1 MLTENGVNLFSKPAD
16 VGAAPSLAHGER
28 PRGLTEAGW
37 VRTTGWLQ
45 VGDHPVHS
53 ASVAALAG
61 LLWSLVGAAV
71 LVNTA
76 PVLAGVLVLAT
87 PLLCGGLWWLYTA
100 YVRPSSS
107 ARNIER
113 KHAHELEPGDLV
125 RLCGSIGPIGQVIEV
140 ASGEDVRVVF
150 HGGGRQTWPCHQVV
164 HIAELLS

>member
-1 MLTENGVNLFSKPAD
+1 VLTEDGIDLFSKPAGS
-16 VGAAPSLAHGER
+16 GAALSLAHGER

-53 ASVAALAG
+53 ASVAALTG
-61 LLWSLVGAAV
+61 LLWSLAGAAV
-71 LVNTA
+71 LVGKA
-76 PVLAGVLVLAT
+76 PVVAGVLVLGT
-87 PLLCGGLWWLYTA
+87 PLLFGGSWWLYTA
-100 YVRPSSS
+100 YVKPASL

-125 RLCGSIGPIGQVIEV
+125 RLCGSIGPIAQVAEV
-140 ASGEDVRVVF
+140 ASGDDVRVVY
-150 HGGGRQTWPCHQVV
+150 HGGGRQTWPRHQVV